1 MSFIFYPIGTQPIR
15 SIEKRGTCGC
25 YSQRQGRS
33 LEFWSVKRNCSPNKG
48 MDKKIWHCIQSLH
61 YILYRQMGE
70 LGVILIKLRQI

>member
-15 SIEKRGTCGC
+15 SVEKRGTCGC

-33 LEFWSVKRNCSPNKG
+33 LEFWN
-48 MDKKIWHCIQSLH
+48 KKIWHCIQTLH

-70 LGVILIKLRQI
+70 LGVILIKLRQV